1 MADTTTATATPA
13 APAAPSAAPKATA
26 PVTKNVTAGTTSTT
40 TAELGAESTA
50 TAPPD
55 KGATD
60 ATGPKRWKL
69 KVGDMEEEYDPA
81 NPEHVE
87 KILRY
92 AQLGKGSDKAFKEA
106 KRLRDEAESLKG
118 RFSKDTRRA
127 LAELGVDP
135 LAFAVQ
141 EVQRQMALEQMS
153 PQERAIAEREHA
165 LLSREEQIQ
174 AQEEER
180 KSAEQ
185 KRLADEWGKR
195 IDGEFVAALQSVAV
209 PKSPRTVARMAEL
222 AIKNLEHGFDLP
234 ATALAQIVR
243 DEYFAEHNDLYGA
256 MEPDALLS
264 ALPKSVVDKLQ
275 KALIAKVK
283 AQPVTSAKTEPKTAP
298 PPAKKKPM
306 TEAEYWD
313 HMAQVTGKRR

>member
-1 MADTTTATATPA
+1 MADTNTATATPA
-13 APAAPSAAPKATA
+13 APAAPSAPDRA
-26 PVTKNVTAGTTSTT
+26 PVTKNGTSSGTGSAT
-40 TAELGAESTA
+40 TAELGSESTA
-50 TAPPD
+50 TAPPE

-60 ATGPKRWKL
+60 TSAPKRWKL
-69 KVGDMEEEYDPA
+69 KVGDAEEEYDPA

-106 KRLRDEAESLKG
+106 KRLRDEAEGLKG
-118 RFSKDTRRA
+118 KFSKDTRRA
-127 LAELGVDP
+127 LAELGIDP

-141 EVQRQMALEQMS
+141 EVQRQMQLEQMS

-165 LLSREEQIQ
+165 LLSREEQIK

-195 IDGEFVAALQSVAV
+195 IDGEFVAALTSVAV

-283 AQPVTSAKTEPKTAP
+283 AQPVTSAKTEPKSAP
-298 PPAKKKPM
+298 PPAKRKPM
-306 TEAEYWD
+306 TDAEYWD